1 MGSIRWF
8 VCLICVYMVASR
20 DEPDSEVTIFHTWE
34 SGLEGFFYVH
44 PPTDID
50 HWVVHITFNK
60 PVDVIEVSFSE

>member
-1 MGSIRWF
+1 
-8 VCLICVYMVASR
+8 MVASR